1 MPSMRVLQ
9 RIILLLL
16 VVSAVV
22 QVVRLV
28 LTDRIIAPGW

>member
-9 RIILLLL
+9 RIVLLLL

-28 LTDRIIAPGW
+28 LADRIIAPGW

>member
-9 RIILLLL
+9 RIVLLLL

-22 QVVRLV
+22 RLV
-28 LTDRIIAPGW
+28 LADRIIAPGW